1 MKNSSVMVG
10 ESRYWTDGKG
20 ALVPDELVKA
30 IDKERDEL
38 VYGFVGKAMA
48 LQAQMQ
54 AFKKQVFDDVAAFVA
69 LSSEKYNVQMGGRKG
84 NLTLF
89 SFDGVYKLQVAVADH
104 IRFDERIHAGKA
116 LIDECLHEWAENAR
130 PELRSLIDNAF
141 QVDKEGNL
149 STARIL
155 SLRRVEIQDERW
167 TKAMQAIADS
177 IQVVG
182 SKDYI
187 RFYQRDQNGKY
198 QPISLDMAG
207 V

>member
-1 MKNSSVMVG
+1 MAKTTEING
-10 ESRYWTDGKG
+10 KTYWEDAKG
-20 ALVPDELVKA
+20 SLIAEELIKD

-38 VYGFVGKAMA
+38 VEGFATQA
-48 LQAQMQ
+48 LTLQGEMR
-54 AFKKQVFDDVAAFVA
+54 AFKNRVFDDVAAFVA
-69 LSSEKYNVQMGGRKG
+69 LSAEKYEVHIGGRKG
-84 NLTLF
+84 NITLHT
-89 SFDGVYKLQVAVADH
+89 FDGRYKLQVAVADH
-104 IRFDERIHAGKA
+104 IRFDERIHAAKA
-116 LIDECLHEWAENAR
+116 QIDECLHEWSSDAR

-155 SLRRVEIQDERW
+155 SLRRVDIQDDRW
-167 TKAMQAIADS
+167 TQAMQAIADS
-177 IQVVG
+177 VQVVG

-187 RFYQRDQNGKY
+187 RFYERDEKGKY

>member
-1 MKNSSVMVG
+1 MAKTTEING
-10 ESRYWTDGKG
+10 KTYWEDAKG
-20 ALVPDELVKA
+20 SLIAEELIKD

-38 VYGFVGKAMA
+38 VEGFATQA
-48 LQAQMQ
+48 LTLQSEMR
-54 AFKKQVFDDVAAFVA
+54 AFKNRVFDDVAAFVA
-69 LSSEKYNVQMGGRKG
+69 LSAEKYNVQIGGRKG
-84 NLTLF
+84 NITLH
-89 SFDGVYKLQVAVADH
+89 SFDGKYKIQVAVADH
-104 IRFDERIHAGKA
+104 IRFDERIHAAKA
-116 LIDECLHEWAENAR
+116 QIDECLHEWSSDAR

-155 SLRRVEIQDERW
+155 SLRRVDIQDDRW
-167 TKAMQAIADS
+167 TNAMQAIADS
-177 IQVVG
+177 VQVVG

-187 RFYQRDQNGKY
+187 RFYQRDDNGKY